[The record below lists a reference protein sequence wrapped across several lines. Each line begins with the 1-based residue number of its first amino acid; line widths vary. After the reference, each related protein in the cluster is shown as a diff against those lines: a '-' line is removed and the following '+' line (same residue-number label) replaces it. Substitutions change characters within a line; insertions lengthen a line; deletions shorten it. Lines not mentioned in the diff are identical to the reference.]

1 MKKDT
6 HPDYHKITV
15 EMTDGTT
22 FETRSTWGKEGD
34 TLKLDIDPS
43 SHPAWIGGG
52 VKILDRDG
60 RVGKFNKKFEGFL
73 GDSGKKNKMTN
84 LKHVFARIDS
94 RIFKKWCRHCR
105 LLKFVSHFFGI
116 RGKLMHCIF
125 AT

>member
-73 GDSGKKNKMTN
+73 GDSGKKNKNTKASAPEDAPAEEAHAEEAPAEEAPAEEAPAEEAPAEEN
-84 LKHVFARIDS
+84 TKN
-94 RIFKKWCRHCR
+94 
-105 LLKFVSHFFGI
+105 
-116 RGKLMHCIF
+116 
-125 AT
+125 